1 MFNKLFVLYFS
12 QIYKAV
18 LPLFFVPLI
27 IHELGVEQY
36 GMVSFFSM
44 LMGWVGLLDAGISGT
59 FIKLVAT
66 NKNNFQ
72 QFNKVCK
79 LFFQVSL
86 LFFLMAFIL
95 SWLVWFNS
103 GYISTQWL
111 NTDIGADISKSCVS
125 MIGFILAIIYLK
137 TYLASFLNGMEK
149 QHFVAGW
156 FIVSSSILYGLS
168 YWVVKNMDDKLLLYF
183 YTLVIVSIGDLVVI
197 VLMLLFFIYR
207 NKLSISKHTML
218 SIINEDEFRLSSIFK
233 FSLQLSGLS
242 IIWVVATQIDKLVL
256 STYSTLSSYA
266 HYQIA
271 TQLGAILAVFSTPLS
286 QFLLPRLSALYKE
299 KKNTEFTFI
308 FIICFVLF
316 IVVLGPI
323 VPYFFFFGEKLISL
337 WMHSQELGL
346 KINEYAEWIVSAS
359 FISASMNFVFIFL
372 YAQGK
377 LKEHFYAYAVY
388 SMLTIPLSIIV
399 AKYYGANMSSKFVFF
414 HSLIFMFIW
423 GGVCVKAYMKNF
435 NMLFLVSVTP
445 VFLISTI
452 CFFVLSKLILIYG
465 LKFSFYLALFFPIVN
480 VFFLLL
486 FYYFFREQLRNIFKK
501 VSIRG
506 CEL

>member
-1 MFNKLFVLYFS
+1 MFKKLFILYFS

-66 NKNNFQ
+66 NKNNSQRFEM
-72 QFNKVCK
+72 VCK
-79 LFFQVSL
+79 LFLQVSL
-86 LFFLMAFIL
+86 LFFFIAL
-95 SWLVWFNS
+95 ILVWLVYFNS

-111 NTDIGADISKSCVS
+111 NTNINVDISKSCVR
-125 MIGFILAIIYLK
+125 MMGVILAILYLK

-156 FIVSSSILYGLS
+156 FVISSSILYGLS

-183 YTLVIVSIGDLVVI
+183 YTLVIISIGDLIVI
-197 VLMLLFFIYR
+197 ILMLLYFIYE
-207 NKLSISKHTML
+207 NKLNISKCTI
-218 SIINEDEFRLSSIFK
+218 SNIVNEKEFKLSSIFK

-256 STYSTLSSYA
+256 STYSALSSYA

-299 KKNTEFTFI
+299 NRNSEFTLMFI
-308 FIICFVLF
+308 TFFVLF
-316 IVVLGPI
+316 VVVLGPI
-323 VPYFFFFGEKLISL
+323 VPYFFFFGENLISL
-337 WMHSQELGL
+337 WMHNQEFGL

-359 FISASMNFVFIFL
+359 FISASMNFLFIFL

-377 LKEHFYAYAVY
+377 LKEHFYAYAAY
-388 SMLTIPLSIIV
+388 SMLSIPLSIIV
-399 AKYYGANMSSKFVFF
+399 AKYYGASMSSKFVFF

-423 GGVCVKAYMKNF
+423 GGWCVKAYMKNF
-435 NMLFLVSVTP
+435 NMLFLASVIP
-445 VFLISTI
+445 VFLISTV
-452 CFFVLSKLILIYG
+452 CFFSLSKLAFIYG
-465 LKFSFYLALFFPIVN
+465 LKFSFFWALFFPIIN
-480 VFFLLL
+480 LL
-486 FYYFFREQLRNIFKK
+486 FLSLVFYFFREQLNNVFKK
-501 VSIRG
+501 VSIKG
-506 CEL
+506 C